1 MDLIVM
7 TIVLTEM
14 ITVLIVMTNSVLIV
28 MNIKQWQLIHQ
39 GEILLSLKKKSK
51 AWQITLNP
59 NIIKVKKY
67 YLTSPYLQY
76 NIFRAI

>member
-14 ITVLIVMTNSVLIV
+14 ITVLIVMTIVFIV
-28 MNIKQWQLIHQ
+28 MNIKLWQLIHQ
-39 GEILLSLKKKSK
+39 AEILLSLKIKSK

-59 NIIKVKKY
+59 NIIKVRNII
-67 YLTSPYLQY
+67 LRLLVY
-76 NIFRAI
+76 NTTFSEQSK